1 MAWRDRLQ
9 KGSFRGVLF
18 FTTAAGG
25 VFGRRNVVH
34 EYPLRD
40 LPYSEDLGR
49 MARQF
54 DIEALVLG
62 DGYMAAR
69 DRLIEALEKAGA
81 GELVHPYRGRL
92 RVVVVDASVSETTDE
107 GGVARFRI
115 TFVESGEKNEPSA
128 QTNTARAVE
137 AAADKA
143 ATASKNRFAAVFA
156 AAGWLDF
163 VGAAAIAGVNGALTA
178 IQSAMNLSIL
188 SGDLLPGFLSG
199 LSGISTRLTAMIR
212 SPSLLASSLYAQVG
226 GLFDVTSTYSG
237 ALTSLRSLFGFG
249 AHAQTVPQT
258 TPNRRQQAA
267 NQAAVITLVRQ
278 AAAIEASRAL
288 ANITPANYNEA
299 IALRD
304 EVAGQ
309 LETLAETADDE
320 VYAALTDLRI
330 AVVKDI
336 AVRAADLSRLVQYPM
351 QNTLPALVVSYRI
364 YGSTTQADDIVR
376 RNNIRHPGFVPG
388 GRTIEVLSA

>member
-1 MAWRDRLQ
+1 MSWRDQMQ
-9 KGSFRGVLF
+9 KGSFRGAPF
-18 FTTAAGG
+18 FTVTAGG
-25 VFGRRNVVH
+25 QFGRRNIVH

-40 LPYSEDLGR
+40 VPYAEDMGR
-49 MARQF
+49 RARQF

-62 DGYMAAR
+62 DDYMTDR
-69 DRLIEALEKAGA
+69 DRLIEALEKAGP
-81 GELVHPYRGRL
+81 GELVHPYRGRM
-92 RVVVVDASVSETTDE
+92 RVVVADASVSESTDE
-107 GGVARFRI
+107 GGVAHFRI
-115 TFVESGEKNEPSA
+115 TFVESGEKLEPSA

-143 ATASKNRFAAVFA
+143 ATASQNSFAAVFA

-163 VGAAAIAGVNGALTA
+163 VGDAAIAWVNEALTS
-178 IQSAMNLSIL
+178 IQSSMNLSIL

-199 LSGISTRLTAMIR
+199 LSGISIRLTAMVR
-212 SPSLLASSLYAQVG
+212 SPSLLASSLYAQVS
-226 GLFDVTSTYSG
+226 GLFNVTSTYSG
-237 ALTSLRSLFGFG
+237 ALTSLRSLFDFG
-249 AHAQTVPQT
+249 ANAQTVPQT

-288 ANITPANYNEA
+288 ANITPANYNDA
-299 IALRD
+299 IARRD

-336 AVRAADLSRLVQYPM
+336 AIRAADLSRLVQHPM
-351 QNTLPALVVSYRI
+351 QNTLPAVVVSYRI
-364 YGSTTQADDIVR
+364 YGSTAQADDIVQ
-376 RNNIRHPGFVPG
+376 RNNVSHPGFVPG
-388 GRTIEVLSA
+388 GRSIEVLSA